1 MPLTPKPE
9 QRRERERGGGQEK
22 SECTSGSQQ
31 GTSTK
36 ELGHKTGRGSWVEIW
51 SQALEFG
58 SQGKRRTADLP
69 RFVEK
74 KIGFSC
80 FNK

>member
-1 MPLTPKPE
+1 VYAPNSQTRTE
-9 QRRERERGGGQEK
+9 EREPGGEEK
-22 SECTSGSQQ
+22 SGRTFGSRQ
-31 GTSTK
+31 GTSAK